1 MQNKPH
7 IIFVRRINR
16 DHFHSVIQFT
26 LSLDRTE
33 ICKALFEDHVY
44 IFNTEQDHGISYNF

>member
-26 LSLDRTE
+26 LDRTE
-33 ICKALFEDHVY
+33 LCKALFEDHFY
-44 IFNTEQDHGISYNF
+44 IFNAEQDHGISYNF